1 MVQEVLEQIKAAE
14 DAVEE
19 HRQQAKMNCRLYE
32 EQKQERLAELRQE
45 SEEAVEKVLTDS
57 LATQEK
63 MLQLEK
69 EQLLDETKRT
79 EQALHERYEANK
91 EQVIDSIIER
101 GERRLWQLVKWKMTI
116 IAAAEKKQQ
125 FYKPFKACK
134 LSK

>member
-57 LATQEK
+57 LARK
-63 MLQLEK
+63 
-69 EQLLDETKRT
+69 KRCYN
-79 EQALHERYEANK
+79 L
-91 EQVIDSIIER
+91 
-101 GERRLWQLVKWKMTI
+101 
-116 IAAAEKKQQ
+116 KKNN
-125 FYKPFKACK
+125 F
-134 LSK
+134 

>member
-45 SEEAVEKVLTDS
+45 SEEAEKVLTDS

-101 GERRLWQLVKWKMTI
+101 VKDV
-116 IAAAEKKQQ
+116 
-125 FYKPFKACK
+125 YG
-134 LSK
+134 S

>member
-19 HRQQAKMNCRLYE
+19 HGQQAKMNCRLYE

-101 GERRLWQLVKWKMTI
+101 VKDV
-116 IAAAEKKQQ
+116 
-125 FYKPFKACK
+125 YG
-134 LSK
+134 S

>member
-63 MLQLEK
+63 MLQSALNK
-69 EQLLDETKRT
+69 RFTNVMKRTKNKSLIQLL
-79 EQALHERYEANK
+79 
-91 EQVIDSIIER
+91 R
-101 GERRLWQLVKWKMTI
+101 G
-116 IAAAEKKQQ
+116 
-125 FYKPFKACK
+125 
-134 LSK
+134 

>member
-19 HRQQAKMNCRLYE
+19 HRQQVKMNCRLYE
-32 EQKQERLAELRQE
+32 EQKQERLAKLRQE

-101 GERRLWQLVKWKMTI
+101 VKDV
-116 IAAAEKKQQ
+116 
-125 FYKPFKACK
+125 YG
-134 LSK
+134 S

>member
-63 MLQLEK
+63 MLQLQSALNK
-69 EQLLDETKRT
+69 RFTNVMKRTKNKSLIQLL
-79 EQALHERYEANK
+79 
-91 EQVIDSIIER
+91 R
-101 GERRLWQLVKWKMTI
+101 G
-116 IAAAEKKQQ
+116 
-125 FYKPFKACK
+125 
-134 LSK
+134 

>member
-19 HRQQAKMNCRLYE
+19 HRQQAKRNCRLYE

-79 EQALHERYEANK
+79 EQALHERYEAYK
-91 EQVIDSIIER
+91 EQVIDSIIES
-101 GERRLWQLVKWKMTI
+101 VKDV
-116 IAAAEKKQQ
+116 
-125 FYKPFKACK
+125 YG
-134 LSK
+134 S

>member
-63 MLQLEK
+63 MLQ
-69 EQLLDETKRT
+69 
-79 EQALHERYEANK
+79 ALHERYEANK

-101 GERRLWQLVKWKMTI
+101 VKDV
-116 IAAAEKKQQ
+116 
-125 FYKPFKACK
+125 YG
-134 LSK
+134 S

>member
-32 EQKQERLAELRQE
+32 EQKQERLAE
-45 SEEAVEKVLTDS
+45 
-57 LATQEK
+57 
-63 MLQLEK
+63 
-69 EQLLDETKRT
+69 TKRT

-101 GERRLWQLVKWKMTI
+101 VKDV
-116 IAAAEKKQQ
+116 
-125 FYKPFKACK
+125 YG
-134 LSK
+134 S

>member
-57 LATQEK
+57 LATQERCYN
-63 MLQLEK
+63 EK
-69 EQLLDETKRT
+69 
-79 EQALHERYEANK
+79 NN
-91 EQVIDSIIER
+91 
-101 GERRLWQLVKWKMTI
+101 
-116 IAAAEKKQQ
+116 
-125 FYKPFKACK
+125 F
-134 LSK
+134 

>member
-19 HRQQAKMNCRLYE
+19 HWQQAKMNCRLYE
-32 EQKQERLAELRQE
+32 EQKQERLAKLRQE

-101 GERRLWQLVKWKMTI
+101 VKDV
-116 IAAAEKKQQ
+116 
-125 FYKPFKACK
+125 YG
-134 LSK
+134 S